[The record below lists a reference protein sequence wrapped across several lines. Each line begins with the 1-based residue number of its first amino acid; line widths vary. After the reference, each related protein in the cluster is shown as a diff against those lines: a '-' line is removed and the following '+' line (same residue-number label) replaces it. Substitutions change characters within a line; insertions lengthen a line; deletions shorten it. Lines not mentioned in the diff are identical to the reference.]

1 MNTSLL
7 GWLLCLYGAALS
19 PTTPFQVETSIRIH
33 GSCKDNT
40 TKEDI
45 KKSAVYAVLKSGK
58 RQAGMSDETGHFDIR
73 VSDSTQF
80 LSFEVEGYHTATI
93 PVNFIGTI
101 ASTAAFPVYV
111 EMSRKD
117 SIPLPVLNQLIISFS
132 VPDSMD
138 IDHRTA
144 LLSSTFFSVLSF
156 RKQYNN
162 GKHWPF
168 YQASELRPGR
178 YQYTASSPEGRL
190 YCKKDLTFVPGF
202 NFMDVRFDTL
212 KEVSETNPQ
221 PETVDEI
228 VVKSLKKR
236 FLYFD
241 QSSYELRKETKA
253 ELDQVARFLAN
264 EPDMV
269 AHVTG
274 FTDHVGDKNKNLTLS
289 EFRAKTV
296 MNYLTQKGIPAE
308 RIIVLWKGS
317 DSPDSANDSEESKI
331 KKRRV
336 EVQIMPK

>member
-1 MNTSLL
+1 
-7 GWLLCLYGAALS
+7 
-19 PTTPFQVETSIRIH
+19 
-33 GSCKDNT
+33 
-40 TKEDI
+40 
-45 KKSAVYAVLKSGK
+45 
-58 RQAGMSDETGHFDIR
+58 MSDETGNFDVR
-73 VSDSTQF
+73 VSDSTQY
-80 LSFEVEGYHTATI
+80 LSFEVEGYHTAAI

-117 SIPLPVLNQLIISFS
+117 SLPLPVQNQLIISFS

-138 IDHRTA
+138 IDHKTS
-144 LLSSTFFSVLSF
+144 LLNSTFFSVLSF

-190 YCKKDLTFVPGF
+190 YFKKNLELAPGF
-202 NFMDVRFDTL
+202 NFMDVRFDKP
-212 KEVSETNPQ
+212 KEVLETVPQ

-296 MNYLTQKGIPAE
+296 KNYLTQKGVLTE
-308 RIIVLWKGS
+308 QIIASWKGS
-317 DSPDSANDSEESKI
+317 DSPDSTNDSEESKI

>member
-1 MNTSLL
+1 MNTYLL
-7 GWLLCLYGAALS
+7 GWLLCLYGAAVF
-19 PTTPFQVETSIRIH
+19 PTPPFQVETSIRIH

-45 KKSAVYAVLKSGK
+45 KKSVVYAVAASGK
-58 RQAGMSDETGHFDIR
+58 RQAGKSDETGHFDVR

-80 LSFEVEGYHTATI
+80 LSFEVEGYHTVTV
-93 PVNFIGTI
+93 PVNFIGRI

-117 SIPLPVLNQLIISFS
+117 SLPLSVINQLIISFS

-144 LLSSTFFSVLSF
+144 SLTSTFFSVLSF
-156 RKQYNN
+156 RKQNNN
-162 GKHWPF
+162 GRHWPF

-178 YQYTASSPEGRL
+178 YRYTASSTEGRL
-190 YCKKDLTFVPGF
+190 YFTKDLTLAPGF
-202 NFMDVRFDTL
+202 NFMDVRFDTP
-212 KEVSETNPQ
+212 KEPSETVSQ
-221 PETVDEI
+221 PEVLNEI
-228 VVKSLKKR
+228 VVKSLQKR

-296 MNYLTQKGIPAE
+296 MNYLTQKGLRAE
-308 RIIVLWKGS
+308 QIIVSWKGAVLE
-317 DSPDSANDSEESKI
+317 DSTNDSEESKI

-336 EVQIMPK
+336 EVQMMPK